1 MSKKVVIVGGH
12 GNTSMRLTKL
22 LTPKHN
28 VTSIIRSPSQQN
40 DIKSLSATPLILS
53 VSTSPVSAFTKAFEG
68 ADVVYFSCGGGW
80 SEMKQVD
87 YEGAVKVADAIEAVQ
102 GKKPLFI
109 LVSSIDA
116 RDPDVI
122 PPHYNAQDVAFSK
135 QVRNVL
141 GYYLKW
147 KYEADKNI
155 AKRTAFKWIILRPG
169 ELTNGPGLGK
179 ATLGRTHMTASIS
192 RQDVAQALALLIDRE
207 DAAGLVIDMVGGS
220 TPMQDSLNAYIKKG
234 EPGLAEIG
242 L

>member
-22 LTPKHN
+22 LTPHHS
-28 VTSIIRSPSQQN
+28 VTSIIRRPSQQN
-40 DIKSLSATPLILS
+40 DIKNLSATPLVLS
-53 VSTSPVSAFTKAFEG
+53 VSDSPVASFTQAFQG

-87 YEGAVKVADAIEAVQ
+87 YEGAVKVADAIEAVE

-109 LVSSIDA
+109 LVSSIDS
-116 RDPDVI
+116 RDPNVV
-122 PPHYNAQDVAFSK
+122 PPHYNVEDVAFSK

-147 KYEADKNI
+147 KFEADKNI

-169 ELTNGPGLGK
+169 ELTDGPGK
-179 ATLGRTHMTASIS
+179 AKASLGRTHMTTSIS
-192 RQDVAQALALLIDRE
+192 RQDVAHALALLVDRE

-220 TPMQDSLNAYIKKG
+220 TPIQDGLDAYIKKG